1 MSSSSPEEKV
11 VELAE
16 GEAGTARPMHGLIP
30 AIVAV
35 AIFAP
40 TLRHG
45 FVWDDRDLL
54 LRDRWFADGG
64 RLLDAINSPLVFSDN
79 YFRPLGVLVLGAEA
93 RLFALA
99 PWGFHLVSLLLH
111 GLASWLVARIALGMR
126 QDAPKAERWW
136 HDGALVA
143 ALMYALHPALGEG
156 SCFVSAQFD
165 ALLTVFLLA
174 ALLADHA
181 LERPIRRAIAVGGFF
196 FLAALCKEMAA
207 GFVMVLPCVHL
218 ARSAAGKPWRHRLA
232 EHRPTYAAL
241 LVSSLAY
248 LGWRAVALGRL
259 LDPSAAS
266 KTGASIIAS
275 SDALAR
281 SLQLMLW
288 PMGSLMPIQ
297 LPAASAGELALD
309 AAFLL
314 VVIAGV
320 CELVRRRFSAGWWL
334 AAVLVSLLPI
344 SQPWLSVMADG
355 AVTAERF
362 LVFPIALL
370 CLAIARAWPSH
381 AERPLL
387 TLVGMWCG
395 GAALTSLLISL
406 HWRDELSLWSWG
418 TEASPASAVAWTNLS
433 HAQMKRGEF
442 AAVETS
448 AARAI
453 ALDPDVT
460 MAWNNRGMARLS
472 LGRFAEAEADF
483 RAALKHGPT
492 NVKAANNL
500 AIALLSQKRF
510 SPAEQALREQALRI
524 DPNDPYAHLIL
535 GELLLRRGEPSEAL
549 KHLAAGLRALPT
561 SDPAAAQDAKR
572 LLGRARQMLSAP
584 RPAPPP
590 SQR

>member
-1 MSSSSPEEKV
+1 MSSSSAEEKV
-11 VELAE
+11 VKRQE
-16 GEAGTARPMHGLIP
+16 GEAGAARPMHGLVP
-30 AIVAV
+30 AIVAL

-40 TLRHG
+40 ILRHG
-45 FVWDDRDLL
+45 FVWGDRDLL
-54 LRDRWFADGG
+54 LRGSWFADRG
-64 RLLDAINSPLVFSDN
+64 RLLDAVNSPLVFSDN
-79 YFRPLGVLVLGAEA
+79 YFRPLGILVLGVEA

-111 GLASWLVARIALGMR
+111 GLAAWLVARIALRMR
-126 QDAPKAERWW
+126 EGAPKAERWW
-136 HDGALVA
+136 HDGALVG
-143 ALMYALHPALGEG
+143 ALMYALHPALAEG

-174 ALLADHA
+174 ALLADRVVD
-181 LERPIRRAIAVGGFF
+181 RPIRRAIAVGGCF
-196 FLAALCKEMAA
+196 FLALLCKETAA
-207 GFVMVLPCVHL
+207 GFVLVLPCVHL
-218 ARSAAGKPWRHRLA
+218 ARPTAGKPWRDRLA
-232 EHRPTYAAL
+232 AHRPTYAAL
-241 LVSSLAY
+241 FASSLAY
-248 LGWRAVALGRL
+248 LVWRVVALGGL
-259 LDPSAAS
+259 LDLSAGTMRPSLV
-266 KTGASIIAS
+266 AS

-288 PMGSLMPIQ
+288 PMGSLTPIQ

-314 VVIAGV
+314 IVIAGV
-320 CELVRRRFSAGWWL
+320 CELVRRGFSAGWWL

-344 SQPWLSVMADG
+344 SQPWLAVMADG

-362 LVFPIALL
+362 LVFPMALL
-370 CLAIARAWPSH
+370 CLAIARAWPSR

-387 TLVGMWCG
+387 SIVGMWCG

-406 HWRDELSLWSWG
+406 HWRDELSLWSWA
-418 TEASPASAVAWTNLS
+418 TEVSPASAVAWTHLS
-433 HAQMKRGEF
+433 HAQMRRGEL

-453 ALDPDVT
+453 ELDPDVS

-500 AIALLSQKRF
+500 AIALLSQNHF
-510 SPAEQALREQALRI
+510 SPAEQILRGEALRI
-524 DPNDPYAHLIL
+524 DPHDPYAHLIL

-549 KHLAAGLRALPT
+549 EHLAAGLRALPT